1 MLENSNSSKVL
12 HQFHE
17 LKQTKTKFRFN
28 PHVSRGHK
36 KKNKVIL
43 AQRRLCVCGNFKKA
57 FLVAFFPFRFEKEK
71 QVRGL

>member
-1 MLENSNSSKVL
+1 MNSNKQKPSSDL
-12 HQFHE
+12 ILMYPE
-17 LKQTKTKFRFN
+17 
-28 PHVSRGHK
+28 GIK

-43 AQRRLCVCGNFKKA
+43 PQRRLCVCGNFKKA